1 MARHSSGLHRPGL
14 YADALFL
21 HTCLLGL
28 PWRGTGLALLVL
40 QVPLLQPV
48 LLRGA
53 AQQAAP
59 LDPGG
64 GGLLPQLWGARHP
77 GLCQELPARV
87 GGQHGGCAL
96 GSCCACCAVLE
107 KWGLLARTWQMPACS
122 PTLPLVDPLPSHQPL
137 HLRPVE
143 PAQQLLTN
151 RPSHPNLYGRVQER
165 TILQFGKV
173 AGDAF
178 TMDYS
183 YPMTALQAS
192 SRPRAPAALLLPRN
206 RARSA

>member
-1 MARHSSGLHRPGL
+1 
-14 YADALFL
+14 
-21 HTCLLGL
+21 
-28 PWRGTGLALLVL
+28 
-40 QVPLLQPV
+40 
-48 LLRGA
+48 
-53 AQQAAP
+53 
-59 LDPGG
+59 
-64 GGLLPQLWGARHP
+64 
-77 GLCQELPARV
+77 
-87 GGQHGGCAL
+87 
-96 GSCCACCAVLE
+96 
-107 KWGLLARTWQMPACS
+107 
-122 PTLPLVDPLPSHQPL
+122 
-137 HLRPVE
+137 VE